1 MAPAI
6 LDSLKPF
13 VVWDKFQVYQGH
25 NWHTPVISI
34 GTSPPIQPKIHQNPI
49 EVALKYKKL
58 LDDRQAR
65 SKAEVAE
72 LLGVSRA
79 KVTQMMHLLKLD
91 TEIQDFILGLDETD
105 ERLKQL
111 TERRLRELVKIKDRN
126 MQKERFLE
134 LV

>member
-1 MAPAI
+1 
-6 LDSLKPF
+6 
-13 VVWDKFQVYQGH
+13 
-25 NWHTPVISI
+25 
-34 GTSPPIQPKIHQNPI
+34 
-49 EVALKYKKL
+49 
-58 LDDRQAR
+58 
-65 SKAEVAE
+65 
-72 LLGVSRA
+72 
-79 KVTQMMHLLKLD
+79 MMHLLKLD

>member
-1 MAPAI
+1 
-6 LDSLKPF
+6 
-13 VVWDKFQVYQGH
+13 
-25 NWHTPVISI
+25 
-34 GTSPPIQPKIHQNPI
+34 
-49 EVALKYKKL
+49 

>member
-1 MAPAI
+1 MAPAR

-13 VVWDKFQVYQGH
+13 VVWDKFHVYQGH
-25 NWHTPVISI
+25 NWHTPFITI
-34 GTSPPIQPKIHQNPI
+34 GTSPPNQPKIYQNPI
-49 EVALKYKKL
+49 KIALQYKKL
-58 LDDRQAR
+58 WDDGQAR